1 MNIEALQKRLYRA
14 NKKVSMLES
23 MIEDISRDLFIAN
36 QRLTSIYEAMPAAL
50 IVTNTDGI
58 IEYSNPTASE
68 LLGKNAN
75 ELIDDNIKHYLNHN
89 TLELISSFRG
99 KSFNHVECEISDD
112 AGEPI
117 PVLLSRSRIP
127 SNKTHEEAFAF
138 VATDLRERKQIEIE
152 LNHAQKLESIGQLAA
167 GIAHE
172 INTPMQFIGDNVY
185 FLGESFQA
193 ILELINTYQTELKL
207 QHQSNPELD
216 QLLQDAH
223 EHADLDYIKQRAPKA
238 SANAAEGITR
248 VNEIV
253 SAMRSFAHPANE
265 KIPLDINQA
274 INTTL
279 TVAKNEY
286 KYVADI
292 IKNQGTLPLIH
303 AHAGD
308 INQVILNLIV
318 NAAHAIEAAQR
329 EHRGTITIN
338 TWAEQECVG
347 ISIADTGTGIS
358 PDIQARV
365 FDPFFTTKSVGQGT
379 GQGLSMARRIIV
391 EKHSGEL
398 TFNTTEGEGTTF
410 FIRLPLGSQ

>member
-14 NKKVSMLES
+14 NKKVSTLET
-23 MIEDISRDLFIAN
+23 MIEEISRDLFIAN
-36 QRLTSIYEAMPAAL
+36 ERLTSIYEAMPAAL
-50 IVTNTDGI
+50 IVTNTDGD

-68 LLGKNAN
+68 LLGKDSNK
-75 ELIDDNIKHYLNHN
+75 LIEDNIKHYVNQV
-89 TLELISSFRG
+89 TLELISSFG
-99 KSFNHVECEISDD
+99 DKNFNHVECEINDD
-112 AGEPI
+112 SGEPI
-117 PVLLSRSRIP
+117 PVLLSRSKVP
-127 SNKTHEEAFAF
+127 SNKTHKEAFAF

-172 INTPMQFIGDNVY
+172 INTPMQFIGDNVH
-185 FLGESFQA
+185 FLGESFEA
-193 ILELINTYQTELKL
+193 ILALINTYQTVLKP
-207 QHQSNPELD
+207 QQEFDPELD
-216 QLLQDAH
+216 QLLEDAH

-248 VNEIV
+248 VTEIV
-253 SAMRSFAHPANE
+253 SAMRSFAHPTNE
-265 KIPLDINQA
+265 KVPLDINQA

-292 IKNQGTLPLIH
+292 AKDLGNLPLVH

-318 NAAHAIEAAQR
+318 NAAHAIEAAHR
-329 EHRGTITIN
+329 EERGTITIT
-338 TWAEQECVG
+338 TWAEKECVG
-347 ISIADTGTGIS
+347 ISISDTGTGIS

-391 EKHSGEL
+391 EKHRGEL
-398 TFNTTEGEGTTF
+398 TFNTIEGKQTTF
-410 FIRLPLGSQ
+410 YIKLPLGS